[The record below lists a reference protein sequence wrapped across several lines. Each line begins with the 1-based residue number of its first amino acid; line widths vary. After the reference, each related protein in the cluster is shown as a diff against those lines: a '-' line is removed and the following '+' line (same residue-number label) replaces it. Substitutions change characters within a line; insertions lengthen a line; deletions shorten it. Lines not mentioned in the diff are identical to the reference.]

1 MSSIHHSDSILKV
14 MIVLSDGIAS
24 DKSLHSSIITEAND
38 KDVKIYTVG
47 LGSSTS
53 YFNNYLKPL
62 AENTSGVFYLASD
75 AGQLTE
81 IYENISAKIDF
92 ETDSDND
99 GISDYYE
106 ENIPMFN
113 GFTVKLDKNNPDSD
127 DDGLEDGEE
136 VKLIYEYNEDKTQV
150 KVTGKFLSNPNA
162 EDTDK
167 DGLTDWDELYCYDTY
182 ALFADSDRDGLNDG
196 TEIENWFAP
205 RSKDYDKDGRPDLEE
220 YEEGTSPYVYNV
232 DFGEFICDFGWG
244 VFLGDIIH
252 DTDSIPCML
261 GQIAGSCIPLVDIRD
276 FLANCYYKDYSQAE
290 FHLICLAK
298 MKIIIILTIINR

>member
-1 MSSIHHSDSILKV
+1 MSSIHHFDSILKV

-81 IYENISAKIDF
+81 IYENISEKIDF
-92 ETDSDND
+92 ETNSDND

-113 GFTVKLDKNNPDSD
+113 GLTVKLDKNNPDSD

-150 KVTGKFLSNPNA
+150 KVTGKFLSNPDA
-162 EDTDK
+162 EDTDG
-167 DGLTDWDELYCYDTY
+167 DGLNDIDELYVYDTY

-196 TEIENWFAP
+196 IEIENWFDP
-205 RSKDYDKDGRPDLEE
+205 HSKDYDKDGRLDLEE
-220 YEEGTSPYVYNV
+220 YEEGTSPYVYNT
-232 DFGEFICDFGWG
+232 C
-244 VFLGDIIH
+244 
-252 DTDSIPCML
+252 
-261 GQIAGSCIPLVDIRD
+261 
-276 FLANCYYKDYSQAE
+276 
-290 FHLICLAK
+290 K
-298 MKIIIILTIINR
+298 M